1 MMNRCGE
8 CEIVTEEQTCPL
20 CHKVLSEVEQAE
32 DDRAYPVYDQQEYKT
47 RARISRLAIIGG
59 ILATLIC
66 FLINVIVMPH
76 FLWVFYVAVAIF
88 YLLVSLNHTI
98 LSASHLGG
106 KITAQVISLTI
117 LLLVIDGVSGSVQ
130 WSVNYVV
137 PFVIIAGIML
147 ISIIII
153 KVRMKWTGYI
163 SFLLM
168 MIALGFLPLILYFT
182 GVANVLWPSVS
193 AASFGAATFI
203 AMLLIANESFMTQ
216 LGRRFHF

>member
-1 MMNRCGE
+1 MNRCTE
-8 CEIVTEEQTCPL
+8 CEIVTAENTCPL
-20 CHKVLSEVEQAE
+20 CHRVLAE
-32 DDRAYPVYDQQEYKT
+32 DGNAEENRAYPVYDQQEYKT
-47 RARISRLAIIGG
+47 RARISKLAIIGG
-59 ILATLIC
+59 LLATLTC
-66 FLINVIVMPH
+66 FAVNLIVMPH
-76 FLWVFYVAVAIF
+76 FLWVFYVAVAVF

-117 LLLVIDGVSGSVQ
+117 LLLVIDGMSGSMQ

-137 PFVIIAGIML
+137 PFVIIAGILL
-147 ISIIII
+147 ISIMML

-168 MIALGFLPLILYFT
+168 MIGFGFLPLILYLS
-182 GVANVLWPSVS
+182 GVADVLWPSVS
-193 AASFGAATFI
+193 AGSFGVATFI
-203 AMLLIANESFMTQ
+203 AMLLVANQSVMTQ

>member
-1 MMNRCGE
+1 MNRCAE
-8 CEIVTEEQTCPL
+8 CEIVTAEHTCPL
-20 CHKVLSEVEQAE
+20 CHKVLTGDGSTEEN
-32 DDRAYPVYDQQEYKT
+32 RAYPVYDQQEYKT

-66 FLINVIVMPH
+66 FAINLIFMPH
-76 FLWVFYVAVAIF
+76 FLWVFYVAVAVF

-117 LLLVIDGVSGSVQ
+117 LLLVIDGMSGSVQ

-137 PFVIIAGIML
+137 PFVIIAGILL
-147 ISIIII
+147 ISMIML
-153 KVRMKWTGYI
+153 KVRMNWTGYI

-168 MIALGFLPLILYFT
+168 MIGFGFLPLILYLS
-182 GVANVLWPSVS
+182 GVADVLWPSVS
-193 AASFGAATFI
+193 AASFGVTTFI
-203 AMLLIANESFMTQ
+203 AMLLVANQTVMTQ

>member
-1 MMNRCGE
+1 MNRCQK
-8 CEIVTEEQTCPL
+8 CEINTEEQTCPL
-20 CHKVLSEVEQAE
+20 CHQVLSKVEQAE
-32 DDRAYPVYDQQEYKT
+32 DQRAYPVYDQQEYKM

-66 FLINVIVMPH
+66 LLINVIVMPH
-76 FLWVFYVAVAIF
+76 FLWVFYVAVAVF

-117 LLLVIDGVSGSVQ
+117 LLLVIDGMSGSVQ

-147 ISIIII
+147 ISIIIL
-153 KVRMKWTGYI
+153 KVRMRWTGYI

-193 AASFGAATFI
+193 AAAFGVATFI

-216 LGRRFHF
+216 LSRRFHF

>member
-1 MMNRCGE
+1 MNRCTE
-8 CEIVTEEQTCPL
+8 CEIVTAENTCPL
-20 CHKVLSEVEQAE
+20 CHQVLSEDFGKEE
-32 DDRAYPVYDQQEYKT
+32 NRAYPVYDQQEYKT

-66 FLINVIVMPH
+66 FLVNLIVMPH
-76 FLWVFYVAVAIF
+76 FLWVFYVAVAVF

-117 LLLVIDGVSGSVQ
+117 LLLVIDGMSGSVQ

-137 PFVIIAGIML
+137 PFVIIAGILL
-147 ISIIII
+147 ISIIMI
-153 KVRMKWTGYI
+153 KVRMNWTGYI

-168 MIALGFLPLILYFT
+168 MIGFGFLPLILYLS
-182 GVANVLWPSVS
+182 GIADVLWPSIS
-193 AASFGAATFI
+193 AASFGVATFI
-203 AMLLIANESFMTQ
+203 VMLLVANQSVMTQ
-216 LGRRFHF
+216 LSRRFHF

>member
-1 MMNRCGE
+1 MNRCTE
-8 CEIVTEEQTCPL
+8 CEIVTAENTCPL
-20 CHKVLSEVEQAE
+20 CHKLLSEDRNAE
-32 DDRAYPVYDQQEYKT
+32 ETRAYPVYDQQEYKM

-66 FLINVIVMPH
+66 FVVNLIVMPH
-76 FLWVFYVAVAIF
+76 FLWVFYVAVAVF

-106 KITAQVISLTI
+106 KITAQVVSLTI
-117 LLLVIDGVSGSVQ
+117 LLLVIDGMSGSMQ

-153 KVRMKWTGYI
+153 KVRLKWTGYI
-163 SFLLM
+163 SFLLL

-182 GVANVLWPSVS
+182 GVADVLWPSVS

-203 AMLLIANESFMTQ
+203 AMLLIANQSFMTQ

>member
-1 MMNRCGE
+1 MNRCTE
-8 CEIVTEEQTCPL
+8 CEIVTAENTCPL
-20 CHKVLSEVEQAE
+20 CHKLLSEDRNAE
-32 DDRAYPVYDQQEYKT
+32 EARAYPVYDQQEYKM

-66 FLINVIVMPH
+66 FAVNLIVMPH
-76 FLWVFYVAVAIF
+76 FLWVFYVAVAVF

-106 KITAQVISLTI
+106 KITAQVVSLTI
-117 LLLVIDGVSGSVQ
+117 LLLVIDGMSGSMQ

-153 KVRMKWTGYI
+153 KVRLKWTGYI
-163 SFLLM
+163 SFLLL
-168 MIALGFLPLILYFT
+168 MIALGFLPLILYFA
-182 GVANVLWPSVS
+182 GVADVLWPSVS

-203 AMLLIANESFMTQ
+203 AMLLIANQSFMTQ

>member
-1 MMNRCGE
+1 MNRCTE
-8 CEIVTEEQTCPL
+8 CEIITAENTCPL
-20 CHKVLSEVEQAE
+20 CHKVLNGYGSAE
-32 DDRAYPVYDQQEYKT
+32 DTRAYPVYDQQEYKT

-66 FLINVIVMPH
+66 FAVNLIVMPH

-117 LLLVIDGVSGSVQ
+117 LLLVIDGMSGSVQ

-137 PFVIIAGIML
+137 PFVIITGILLVSM
-147 ISIIII
+147 IMI
-153 KVRMKWTGYI
+153 KVRMNWTGYI

-168 MIALGFLPLILYFT
+168 MIVLGFLPLILYFS
-182 GVANVLWPSVS
+182 GVADVLWPSVS
-193 AASFGAATFI
+193 AASFGVVTFI
-203 AMLLIANESFMTQ
+203 AMLLVANQAFMTQ

>member
-1 MMNRCGE
+1 MNRCTE
-8 CEIVTEEQTCPL
+8 CEIITAENTCPL
-20 CHKVLSEVEQAE
+20 CHKVLNEYGSAE
-32 DDRAYPVYDQQEYKT
+32 DTRAYPVYDQQEYKT

-66 FLINVIVMPH
+66 FAVNLIVMPH

-117 LLLVIDGVSGSVQ
+117 LLLVIDGMSGSVQ

-137 PFVIIAGIML
+137 PFVIITGILLVSM
-147 ISIIII
+147 IMI
-153 KVRMKWTGYI
+153 KVRMNWTGYI

-168 MIALGFLPLILYFT
+168 MIVLGFLPLILYFS
-182 GVANVLWPSVS
+182 GVADVLWPSVS
-193 AASFGAATFI
+193 AASFGVVTFI
-203 AMLLIANESFMTQ
+203 AMLLVANQAFMTQ

>member
-1 MMNRCGE
+1 MNRCTE
-8 CEIVTEEQTCPL
+8 CEIVTAEHTCPL
-20 CHKVLSEVEQAE
+20 CHKVLSEDFSREE
-32 DDRAYPVYDQQEYKT
+32 SRAYPVYDQQEYKI
-47 RARISRLAIIGG
+47 RARISKLAIIGG

-66 FLINVIVMPH
+66 FLVNLIVMPH
-76 FLWVFYVAVAIF
+76 FLWVFYVAVAVF

-98 LSASHLGG
+98 LSTSHLGG

-117 LLLVIDGVSGSVQ
+117 LLLVIDGMSGSVQ

-137 PFVIIAGIML
+137 PFVIIAGILL

-182 GVANVLWPSVS
+182 GVANILWPSIS